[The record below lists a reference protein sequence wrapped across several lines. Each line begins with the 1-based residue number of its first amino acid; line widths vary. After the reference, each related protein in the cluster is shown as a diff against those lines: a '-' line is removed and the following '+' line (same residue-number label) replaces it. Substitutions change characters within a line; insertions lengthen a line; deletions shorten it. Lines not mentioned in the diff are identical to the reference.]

1 MLYHVSTI
9 SIIKEDRLKKKK
21 NKLQKSDFLF
31 FFPSIVSHLI
41 FSSFHTVSSSSWR
54 LPHPLTLLFSWL
66 EVRLRIEFPSLF
78 PLRLQAL
85 LSWLEWSAGQ
95 FDNWICGSGVIY
107 VHEGPELTIG
117 REGGHAM
124 HPRQTSWRRSAW
136 RES

>member
-9 SIIKEDRLKKKK
+9 SIIKEDRLKKKRINFK
-21 NKLQKSDFLF
+21 N
-31 FFPSIVSHLI
+31 LI
-41 FSSFHTVSSSSWR
+41 FFSFSFHCIASHIFQFPYRLIFILTPPTPLNTPLFLVGGSSSHR
-54 LPHPLTLLFSWL
+54 IPFPL
-66 EVRLRIEFPSLF
+66 

-107 VHEGPELTIG
+107 VYEGPELTIG
-117 REGGHAM
+117 RGGGHAM
-124 HPRQTSWRRSAW
+124 HSRQTSWRRSAW